1 MQIQYFIMTQHK
13 PQLDNGM
20 TRRRQLS
27 GLNFAAILL
36 LLVSVLG
43 GCGGSVDPAPG
54 GDIDTPVT
62 IPPGALVVS
71 TTEDQPDAMP
81 GDGVCASAEGH
92 CALRAAIMEANA
104 AKFDSEG
111 ERFTIVVPA
120 GTYDLTIP
128 NALATGDLGLGEVLA
143 RPIIESEATG
153 SLNLDVP
160 MTIHG
165 AGARETII
173 DGQQLDRVFEL
184 SAGADSRLT
193 DLTVTGGDGNTMGG
207 GIYAQ
212 AHLRL
217 ERVHIMGNR
226 ASGGGGIFVNPLG
239 SLSLNDSTVSHNIAN
254 GQAGGIRIDTRGT
267 ITNSTI
273 SHNQALGLADPVL
286 MGTGVPFAFAQGGGV
301 DVRGLGTVL
310 IRNSTIAFNRAA
322 AGGAGLHFDTAYV
335 DALPDPLTGAVTAPL
350 FDVILEN
357 TIVARNEADVAQAD
371 CLVTVGLSRI
381 LSQGHNLDSDGSCG
395 LDQPGDLPALDP
407 MLGDLGN
414 HQGATDTLEL
424 LPSSPARGAGNPA
437 TCTLQDQRGVARS
450 ADSTCDIG
458 AYEHR

>member
-1 MQIQYFIMTQHK
+1 MKHK
-13 PQLDNGM
+13 
-20 TRRRQLS
+20 RQFS
-27 GLNFAAILL
+27 GLNLAATLL
-36 LLVSVLG
+36 LLVSVLE
-43 GCGGSVDPAPG
+43 GCGGSTNPTRDGNNAPS
-54 GDIDTPVT
+54 IN
-62 IPPGALVVS
+62 IPPGALIVN
-71 TTEDQPDAMP
+71 TTKDQPDAMP
-81 GDGVCASAEGH
+81 GDGVCASIEGQ
-92 CALRAAIMEANA
+92 CALRAAIMEANE
-104 AKFDSEG
+104 AKFNSEG

-120 GTYDLTIP
+120 GFYGLTIP
-128 NALATGDLGLGEVLA
+128 NQLTTGDLGLGEVLA

-153 SLNLDVP
+153 SLNLNVP

-184 SAGADSRLT
+184 SSGADSRLT
-193 DLTVTGGDGNTMGG
+193 DLTVTGGAGNSMGG
-207 GIYAQ
+207 GVYAQ

-217 ERVHIMGNR
+217 ERVHIIGNR
-226 ASGGGGIFVNPLG
+226 SSGGGGIFVNPLG

-301 DVRGLGTVL
+301 DIRGLGSVV

-322 AGGAGLHFDTAYV
+322 AGGAGIHFDTAYV
-335 DALPDPLTGAVTAPL
+335 DALPDPLTGAVKIPL

-357 TIVARNEADVAQAD
+357 TIVAHNEADVAQSD

-395 LDQPGDLPALDP
+395 LDQPGDLPWLDP
-407 MLGDLGN
+407 MLGSLGN

-424 LPSSPARGAGNPA
+424 LPISPARGAGNPA
-437 TCTLQDQRGVARS
+437 TCTLQDQRGVARN
-450 ADSTCDIG
+450 ADLTCDIG
-458 AYEHR
+458 AYEAN